1 MASWPRLAWLPYTV
15 KASVEAV
22 PTRGIRSN
30 CDYPRPIATP
40 ALATLLGGDGRP
52 ESYLDFFSTGSND
65 LTQIGDQTAWFSA
78 SSPPPYVESREV
90 GAREVLQ
97 RRGTAA
103 CIRET
108 RRARAH
114 PALRHPR
121 RRRRKRPRARVWVA
135 SQIPKI
141 AEEVVPSTAL
151 PSGHGPRRMGRRP
164 PLARSDRARSASA
177 GRTRARSGRPR
188 PPRSDRAGRNRQR
201 RGPWAGLF
209 AMSSASRLRWQR
221 RWSSQVRPC
230 PH

>member
-103 CIRET
+103 YRDP
-108 RRARAH
+108 
-114 PALRHPR
+114 PAP
-121 RRRRKRPRARVWVA
+121 
-135 SQIPKI
+135 
-141 AEEVVPSTAL
+141 L
-151 PSGHGPRRMGRRP
+151 PGDVTLNTDYRRP
-164 PLARSDRARSASA
+164 PRVS
-177 GRTRARSGRPR
+177 TP
-188 PPRSDRAGRNRQR
+188 
-201 RGPWAGLF
+201 GPKPGPVL
-209 AMSSASRLRWQR
+209 
-221 RWSSQVRPC
+221 V
-230 PH
+230 